1 MAWLA
6 SSNSESVSG
15 NVLQIW
21 GGELVVYEKP
31 QRIFETSTNEAWSF
45 KTIDSELTPFFSD
58 KEPIIDGFGI

>member
-45 KTIDSELTPFFSD
+45 ETIDSELAPFFLD

>member
-21 GGELVVYEKP
+21 GGELVVYDKP
-31 QRIFETSTNEAWSF
+31 RRIFETSTYEAF
-45 KTIDSELTPFFSD
+45 AFEIFDSELALFISD
-58 KEPIIDGFGI
+58 KEPIVDGFGI